1 MHAPSISDPLHAC
14 TRKAHPKPTYD
25 SNPANPSPSDPNRQ
39 LISAH
44 PFPPVVQVKP
54 FWSTNAIF
62 CASIFNLVVQTGA
75 RKFLVIS
82 FEQTVM
88 YGDFKVQNLQEIMSS
103 AVLTLLLVNWG
114 TFLTSPKTVVFAPV
128 KMRRYEKGRR

>member
-1 MHAPSISDPLHAC
+1 MI
-14 TRKAHPKPTYD
+14 PTQLI
-25 SNPANPSPSDPNRQ
+25 PALADPNRQ

-44 PFPPVVQVKP
+44 PFPPALQVKP

-75 RKFLVIS
+75 RKFLVVS
-82 FEQTVM
+82 FEQIVI
-88 YGDFKVQNLQEIMSS
+88 YGDFTVQNLQEIMSS